1 MARANFFIFLDTIGV
16 KFHHKVMARI
26 FVNKCVCE
34 NNNIVSVQTNENSL
48 NKLAYQCPGL
58 VTMDELKYVFPL

>member
-1 MARANFFIFLDTIGV
+1 
-16 KFHHKVMARI
+16 MARI

-48 NKLAYQCPGL
+48 KTRIPMPGL
-58 VTMDELKYVFPL
+58 VTMDELKYVLPL